1 MNREVVTLRL
11 AEAERAQIAAAAG
24 RLKLTLS
31 AFLRQSA
38 LQASALVEEK
48 AAPVRPV
55 RDMRNPRP
63 MRSEPLVLVDGQSEH
78 WVDGEADVAP
88 EHWVDG
94 ERVSW

>member
-1 MNREVVTLRL
+1 MNREVVSLRL

-31 AFLRQSA
+31 GFLRQSA
-38 LQASALVEEK
+38 LQASAVVEES

-55 RDMRNPRP
+55 RESCTRP
-63 MRSEPLVLVDGQSEH
+63 MRREPLVLVEVESEH
-78 WVDGEADVAP
+78 WVNGEVDVAP

>member
-11 AEAERAQIAAAAG
+11 AEAERAQIEAAAS

-31 AFLRQSA
+31 GFLRESA
-38 LQASALVEEK
+38 LQASAVVEDK
-48 AAPVRPV
+48 AAPVWPGRDV
-55 RDMRNPRP
+55 RKPRP
-63 MRSEPLVLVDGQSEH
+63 MRSEPLVLIEVESEH
-78 WVDGEADVAP
+78 WVDGEVDVA